1 MANRYDIP
9 TNGYDGARP
18 LDKVPVLEVMTRD
31 VAAVAHDDS
40 IVHAAQLLRDKD
52 VGALPVVDDRGR
64 PVGMITDRDIACRL
78 VADGDSVQ
86 SSRVHHAMTGEVF
99 ACPAN
104 ASVEDCMGTMASH
117 QIRRVMVVDQNDRLV
132 GIVSQADLAQHA
144 ECNCGAG
151 ERRAFAD
158 VVCSV
163 SAPGS
168 QPYH

>member
-1 MANRYDIP
+1 MARKYNTPTNRYDSAP
-9 TNGYDGARP
+9 PVGD
-18 LDKVPVLEVMTRD
+18 VPVRNVMTRD

-40 IVHAAQLLRDKD
+40 IIHAAQLLRDEN
-52 VGALPVVDDRGR
+52 VGALPVVNERGQ

-78 VADGDSVQ
+78 VADGDSIQ

-99 ACPAN
+99 ACPDN
-104 ASVEDCMGTMASH
+104 ASIPDCMQMMASH
-117 QIRRVMVVDQNDRLV
+117 QIRRVMVVDHDDKLV

-144 ECNCGAG
+144 ERNCGTG

-158 VVCSV
+158 VICAV
-163 SAPGS
+163 SAPSS